1 MLRVGRIDYA
11 NCSPLFMQFEEQLKG
26 DAVEIVHGVPAALNQ
41 QLSTGMIDICISSSI
56 EYIKHPGKYLI
67 VPDNCIGSD
76 GAVQSVLLF
85 SRCPVEDLADSD
97 VMVTSESATS
107 VILLQILFKKHWGLE
122 GVRLLSTPL
131 HWRDALAAGAKA
143 LLLIGDSALQASYA
157 QLGIYCYDLGTTW
170 KLLTGHPFVYALWM
184 ANRATITN
192 KAYELGVFRELLD
205 AARDSLYEQAPVLAE
220 RASERTWMTTEQL
233 IGYWRHAITYRL
245 DAEHLNGLRQFYRF
259 AAELKLV
266 DSEQELE
273 FLKA

>member
-26 DAVEIVHGVPAALNQ
+26 DAVEIVHGVPAVLNQ

-157 QLGIYCYDLGTTW
+157 QLGMYCYDLGTTW

-184 ANRATITN
+184 ANRATITH
-192 KAYELGVFRELLD
+192 KVYELGVFRELLD
-205 AARDSLYEQAPVLAE
+205 AARDRLYEQAPVLAE
-220 RASERTWMTTEQL
+220 QASERTWMTAEQL
-233 IGYWRHAITYRL
+233 VEYWRHAITYHL

-273 FLKA
+273 FLKV